1 MQSRNTRWVNCW
13 LTNDSRVVQNL
24 IDVNNL
30 QIWFGDTLMVFLS
43 AIVSKAIRMILV
55 HYYWYILGNFDGIV
69 TTCYLWLLIGDNI
82 WFVC

>member
-1 MQSRNTRWVNCW
+1 MNCW

-69 TTCYLWLLIGDNI
+69 TTCYCG
-82 WFVC
+82 F